1 MNRKHPRSRPFFTA
15 RGFVVIVLAILLA
28 GAGGY
33 LFATY
38 TGFIP

>member
-1 MNRKHPRSRPFFTA
+1 MNPKHPRSRPFFTV

-28 GAGGY
+28 AAGGY
-33 LFATY
+33 LFANY